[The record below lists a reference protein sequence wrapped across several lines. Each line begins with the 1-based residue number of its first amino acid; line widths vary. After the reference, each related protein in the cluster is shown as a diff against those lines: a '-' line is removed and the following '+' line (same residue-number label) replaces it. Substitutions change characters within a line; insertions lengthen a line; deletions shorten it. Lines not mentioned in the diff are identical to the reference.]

1 MNNYMGNGLAV
12 PHIKTEPGGISMLE
26 IKNVS
31 KSFPGVKALKDISV
45 QFQNGEIHAL
55 LGENGAGKST
65 LMKIICGIYKA
76 DSGLVELDGKTL
88 HLAGYGDAVKHHI
101 SMVHQ
106 EIQMIPESSIA
117 ENIVNDKMSR
127 FTKFGFVNWKEI
139 NSFAKKYMEE
149 VGLEFPPD
157 QKVRF
162 LSAAHKQL
170 IQIAK
175 ALSADTKVLLLDE
188 PTSSLTQHEAN
199 VLFDLVRKLKE
210 KGLVIIFVSHKLE
223 EVQMI
228 ADKVTVFRDGAL
240 VGTGA
245 IAQMD
250 NSTIIK
256 MMIGRE
262 FAYHYRG
269 RLDAYENEVALEVKN
284 VKSRLHGL
292 DNISFQVHK
301 GEILGFYGLVGSG
314 RTELIRTVLNIDK
327 RDEGEVYLWGRKIE
341 IDSFQTALSRY
352 RIGYV
357 TENRKEE
364 GLFLGHSVAMNIC
377 VNSLW
382 KSYCEKIPLIRL
394 KKEQEN
400 AGIYAKR
407 LEIKTP
413 SLDTLAGKLSG
424 GNQQKI
430 SIAKWLAADCD
441 ILIIDEPT
449 VGVDIGAKEYIHD
462 LIWDLATKENKTVI
476 LISSDMNEMISL
488 ARRILIFKDKR
499 IVAELKGEEFFAQSG
514 EKISAEI
521 GKSFV

>member
-1 MNNYMGNGLAV
+1 
-12 PHIKTEPGGISMLE
+12 MLE

-31 KSFPGVKALKDISV
+31 KSFPGVKALKNISV
-45 QFQNGEIHAL
+45 AFQNGEIHAL

-65 LMKIICGIYKA
+65 LMKVICGIYKA
-76 DSGLVELDGKTL
+76 DEGSVLMDGSPL
-88 HLAGYGDAVKHHI
+88 RLNGYGDAVRHHI

-117 ENIVNDKMSR
+117 ENIVNDKMGR

-139 NSFAKKYMEE
+139 NEFAKKYMDE
-149 VGLEFPPD
+149 VGLEFDPEK
-157 QKVRF
+157 KVRF

-175 ALSADTKVLLLDE
+175 ALSADTRVLLLDE
-188 PTSSLTQHEAN
+188 PTSSLTQHEAGR
-199 VLFDLVRKLKE
+199 LFELVRKLKE

-228 ADKVTVFRDGAL
+228 ADKVTVFRDGGL

-245 IAQMD
+245 IDKMD
-250 NSTIIK
+250 NPTIIK

-262 FAYHYRG
+262 FAYRYRG
-269 RLDAYENEVALEVKN
+269 RLDADKNEVIFEAKN
-284 VKSRLHGL
+284 ICSRIHGL
-292 DNISFQVHK
+292 ENMSFQVHR

-327 RDEGEVYLWGRKIE
+327 RDAGEVYLHGKQIG
-341 IDSFQTALSRY
+341 IDSFKTALHKY

-364 GLFLGHSVAMNIC
+364 GLFLEHSVAMNIC

-382 KSYCEKIPLIRL
+382 KSYYPGIPFIRL
-394 KKEQEN
+394 KTEQEN
-400 AGIYAKR
+400 AGTYADK

-413 SLDTLAGKLSG
+413 SLSTLAGKLSG

-441 ILIIDEPT
+441 ILVIDEPT

-488 ARRILIFKDKR
+488 ARRMLIFKDRK

-514 EKISAEI
+514 STISEEI

>member
-1 MNNYMGNGLAV
+1 
-12 PHIKTEPGGISMLE
+12 MLE

-31 KSFPGVKALKDISV
+31 KSFPGVKALKNISV
-45 QFQNGEIHAL
+45 RFDNGEIHAL

-76 DSGLVELDGKTL
+76 DEGTVEMDGETL
-88 HLAGYGDAVKHHI
+88 KLNGYGDAVKHHI

-117 ENIVNDKMSR
+117 ENIVNDKMSQ
-127 FTKFGFVNWKEI
+127 FTRLGFVSWKEI
-139 NSFAKKYMEE
+139 NSFAKKYMDE
-149 VGLEFPPD
+149 VGLDFPPE

-199 VLFDLVRKLKE
+199 TLFDLVRKLRE

-223 EVQMI
+223 EVQLI
-228 ADKVTVFRDGAL
+228 ADRVTVFRDGAL
-240 VGTGA
+240 VGTGS
-245 IAQMD
+245 ISQMD
-250 NSTIIK
+250 NPTIIK

-262 FAYHYRG
+262 FAYRYRG
-269 RLDAYENEVALEVKN
+269 RLNADKNEIAMEVKHIS
-284 VKSRLHGL
+284 SRLHGL
-292 DNISFQVHK
+292 DDMNFKVHK

-327 RDEGEVYLWGRKIE
+327 RDGGEIYLWGKKVE
-341 IDSFQTALSRY
+341 IDSFKTALRKY

-364 GLFLGHSVAMNIC
+364 GLFLEHSVAMNIC

-382 KSYCEKIPLIRL
+382 KSYYPKLPLICL
-394 KKEQEN
+394 KKEQDN
-400 AGIYAKR
+400 AGKYAKK

-413 SLDTLAGKLSG
+413 RLATLAGKLSG

-441 ILIIDEPT
+441 ILVIDEPT

-462 LIWDLATKENKTVI
+462 LIWDLVTKENKTVI

-488 ARRILIFKDKR
+488 ARRILVFKDKK
-499 IVAELKGEEFFAQSG
+499 IVAELKGEDFFARSG
-514 EKISAEI
+514 EEISAEI

>member
-1 MNNYMGNGLAV
+1 
-12 PHIKTEPGGISMLE
+12 MLE

-31 KSFPGVKALKDISV
+31 KSFPGVKALNNVSV

-76 DSGLVELDGKTL
+76 DEGNILMDGNEL
-88 HLAGYGDAVKHHI
+88 HLSGYGDAVRHGI

-117 ENIVNDKMSR
+117 
-127 FTKFGFVNWKEI
+127 VNWKKIYEFAEI
-139 NSFAKKYMEE
+139 YMKE
-149 VGLEFPPD
+149 VGLEFPPEK
-157 QKVRF
+157 KVRF

-175 ALSADTKVLLLDE
+175 ALSADTKILLLDE
-188 PTSSLTQHEAN
+188 PTSSLTRHEAN
-199 VLFDLVRKLKE
+199 LLFELVKKLRD

-223 EVQMI
+223 EVQLI
-228 ADKVTVFRDGAL
+228 ADKVTVFRDGEL
-240 VGTGA
+240 VGTGE
-245 IAQMD
+245 ISKMD
-250 NSTIIK
+250 NPTIIK

-262 FAYHYRG
+262 FAYQYRG
-269 RLDAYENEVALEVKN
+269 ALNAEKNEVIFEAKHIY
-284 VKSRLHGL
+284 SHLHGL
-292 DNISFQVHK
+292 QDMSFQLRR

-314 RTELIRTVLNIDK
+314 RTELIRTILNIDK
-327 RDEGEVYLWGRKIE
+327 RDAGDIFLRGEKIE
-341 IDSFQTALSRY
+341 IDSFKTALHKY
-352 RIGYV
+352 KIGYV

-364 GLFLGHSVAMNIC
+364 GLFLEHSVVMNIC
-377 VNSLW
+377 VNSLQ
-382 KSYCEKIPLIRL
+382 KCYYKRIPVINL
-394 KKEQEN
+394 KTEEEN
-400 AGIYAKR
+400 ADIYVKK
-407 LEIKTP
+407 LKIKTP
-413 SLDTLAGKLSG
+413 GMTTLAGKLSG

-430 SIAKWLAADCD
+430 SIAKWLAAECD

-462 LIWDLATKENKTVI
+462 LIWNLVTKENKTVI

-488 ARRILIFKDKR
+488 ARRILIFKNRK
-499 IVAELKGEEFFAQSG
+499 IVSELKGEEFFARPGS
-514 EKISAEI
+514 EISEEI